1 MKKSGSKNQIITIP
15 NILSLI
21 RLGLIPLMVWLYC
34 GRQEYIW
41 AGVVLVI
48 SGLTDIVDG
57 FIARKFNMMSD
68 LGKVLDPIADKFTQ
82 GAMLLCL
89 LLRFPLMLMPLVLMI
104 AKEIFMSI
112 SGYAVIKKRGIVLG
126 AHWHGKAAT
135 VCIFAMMMLHIFWV
149 DITPIA
155 SSITIGICTAMIALS
170 FVLYAIRNIKR
181 LISPQNNNRM
191 I

>member
-1 MKKSGSKNQIITIP
+1 MKQLGRKNQIFTIP
-15 NILSLI
+15 NILSFV
-21 RLGLIPLMVWLYC
+21 RLGLIPLMVWFYC
-34 GRQEYIW
+34 GKQEYVW
-41 AGVVLVI
+41 AGVILVI
-48 SGLTDIVDG
+48 SALTDVIDG
-57 FIARKFNMMSD
+57 FIARKFNMISD

-89 LLRFPLMLMPLVLMI
+89 LLRFSLMLMPLVLMI

-149 DITPIA
+149 DIMPIA
-155 SSITIGICTAMIALS
+155 SSITIGICTATQILGRSLPPIHRSMRCRIWGNTP
-170 FVLYAIRNIKR
+170 I
-181 LISPQNNNRM
+181 
-191 I
+191 